1 MRYVEQ
7 NKQQHQQKS
16 TKSVRVRIYVVKPQY
31 PLVAMSD
38 KIVAK
43 RRDETSTCAFG
54 YWLWLPLL
62 GQRRHWPVVNCP
74 PAWQHIPFHK
84 IEREKEHIEYF
95 FQLMNI
101 VGHWVN
107 AAAAATAGND
117 DRQTTETV

>member
-62 GQRRHWPVVNCP
+62 GQRRH
-74 PAWQHIPFHK
+74 
-84 IEREKEHIEYF
+84 
-95 FQLMNI
+95 
-101 VGHWVN
+101 
-107 AAAAATAGND
+107 
-117 DRQTTETV
+117 